1 MNRHHAAAGAAGILL
16 LALAGCS
23 SPADPPASDPP
34 APMPTTAPTTTAPT
48 ATAPTT
54 TAPTATAA
62 ATGGLGVA
70 VTSTCEYGSD
80 PQCLDVAGQYVL
92 VDPAAFRRAGVASVE
107 VTGSDDS
114 QADDGQAVSVRF
126 DEEGAALFREATAEA
141 ADAGGDARLLLRAGD
156 VVVSAVTVLQ
166 EIEGDTVQILPG
178 DEDAQDLADRILAG

>member
-48 ATAPTT
+48 T

-80 PQCLDVAGQYVL
+80 PQCLDVSGQYVL
-92 VDPAAFRRAGVASVE
+92 VDPAAFSRAGVASVE

>member
-48 ATAPTT
+48 ATA
-54 TAPTATAA
+54 A

-92 VDPAAFRRAGVASVE
+92 VDPAAFSRAGVASVE
-107 VTGSDDS
+107 VTGSDDGQADDG

-141 ADAGGDARLLLRAGD
+141 AEAGGDARLLLRAGD